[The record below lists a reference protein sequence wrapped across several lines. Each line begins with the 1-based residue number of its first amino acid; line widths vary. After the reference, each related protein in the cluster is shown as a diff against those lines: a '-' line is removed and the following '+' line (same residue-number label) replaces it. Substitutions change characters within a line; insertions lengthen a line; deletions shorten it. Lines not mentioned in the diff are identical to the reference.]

1 MRKLITTAAASCLA
15 LAFALPAWAQE
26 TSMQAYAEAAPR
38 FIEVNQLDIAPA
50 DADAFLALV
59 KQVKD
64 AAVAVGLDPKFRWDT
79 YRWDNTIY
87 FVSWHESMGDFDNPE
102 AFAQAFAGTA
112 QEATVQQ
119 AMTKSQSMNIV
130 GKTEVAMY
138 QWDWSYLPENPAFQP
153 GQHGGIYVIDNW
165 IAPGK
170 LEAWAENTKG
180 VMEMLAQMDGP
191 YPVIATQTMMG
202 DGRVSFVIPFDNM
215 SNFYGANS
223 LQEGLAASGMQE
235 QWGAHMQKRS
245 PLLSKT
251 KSQFAWYLPE
261 HSYRPDLAMASGD
274 GN

>member
-15 LAFALPAWAQE
+15 LAFAVPAWAQE
-26 TSMQAYAEAAPR
+26 TSMQAYAESAPR

-50 DADAFLALV
+50 DAEAFLALV

-64 AAVAVGLDPKFRWDT
+64 ASVAAGLDPKFRWDT

-87 FVSWHESMGDFDNPE
+87 FVSWHESMAEFDDPG
-102 AFAQAFAGTA
+102 AFARAFEGTEQQAD
-112 QEATVQQ
+112 VQQ
-119 AMTKSQSMNIV
+119 AMAQSQGMDITSTI
-130 GKTEVAMY
+130 EVAMY
-138 QWDWSYLPENPAFQP
+138 QWDWSYMPENPAMQV

-165 IAPGK
+165 IVPGEQ
-170 LEAWAENTKG
+170 EAWAENTKG
-180 VMEMLAQMDGP
+180 VMAMLAQMDGP

-202 DGRVSFVIPFDNM
+202 DNRVSFVVPFDNL

-223 LQEGLAASGMQE
+223 LQQGLADSGMAE
-235 QWGAHMQKRS
+235 EWGAHMEKRS
-245 PLLSKT
+245 KLLAKT

>member
-15 LAFALPAWAQE
+15 LAFAIPAWAQE

-59 KQVKD
+59 KQVRD
-64 AAVAVGLDPKFRWDT
+64 ASVAVGLDPKFRWDT

-87 FVSWHESMGDFDNPE
+87 FVSWHESMADFDDPS

-112 QEATVQQ
+112 QEAAVQQ
-119 AMTKSQSMNIV
+119 AMTQSQGMDIV
-130 GKTEVAMY
+130 SRTEVAMY
-138 QWDWSYLPENPAFQP
+138 QWDWSYMPENPAIQL
-153 GQHGGIYVIDNW
+153 GQHGGIYIIDNW

-170 LEAWAENTKG
+170 QEAWAENTKG
-180 VMEMLAQMDGP
+180 VMAMLGEMGGP
-191 YPVIATQTMMG
+191 YPVIATQTIMG
-202 DGRVSFVIPFDNM
+202 DMRVSFVVPFDNM

-223 LQEGLAASGMQE
+223 LQQRLADTGMQE
-235 QWGAHMQKRS
+235 PWGAHMEKRS